1 MRSNRSRI
9 PESPRARRLSEGEE
23 KKSVYDFPTNP
34 DGKFAQAMS
43 NIACNPS
50 HGAEGQ
56 VPYDFGSYNSF
67 SEQVSQ
73 ALAIKLNLKT
83 VQQANERALEK
94 L

>member
-9 PESPRARRLSEGEE
+9 PESPRVRRLNDGEE

-34 DGKFAQAMS
+34 EGKFAQAMI

-50 HGAEGQ
+50 HGAKGP

-83 VQQANERALEK
+83 VQQANDGKAP
-94 L
+94 